1 MRTLARGVFADI
13 VPVAGGT
20 AEPSIQRRK
29 SRGAHPGA
37 DKSGPG
43 MVWGGHCHGTLWDTE
58 YVGVEPVTH
67 RTAESEKAVEAYL
80 VKRMREIGG
89 RAYKWVSPGN
99 DGVPDRMCI
108 FPGGRVELAELKGAG
123 GRVSRLQAHRFAELS
138 GMGRRV
144 WVLWSRDSIDR
155 FIEEVLAGAQA

>member
-1 MRTLARGVFADI
+1 M
-13 VPVAGGT
+13 
-20 AEPSIQRRK
+20 
-29 SRGAHPGA
+29 
-37 DKSGPG
+37 
-43 MVWGGHCHGTLWDTE
+43 
-58 YVGVEPVTH
+58 TH
-67 RTAESEKAVEAYL
+67 RTAESEKAVEVYL